1 MELKTT
7 LNEEMTKRFQAVK
20 EHNGMSSDK
29 EILNT
34 LISKEF
40 HRIERLKLHKVFL
53 PKETYDLAEK
63 TAKAR
68 GQTIDEYI
76 DEMTEK
82 LLKEGVKHGN

>member
-7 LNEEMTKRFQAVK
+7 LDEKMTKRFQAVK
-20 EHNGMSSDK
+20 EHSGMSSDK

-40 HRIERLKLHKVFL
+40 HRIERLKLHMVFL

-63 TAKAR
+63 AARAR
-68 GQTIDEYI
+68 GQTLDEYI
-76 DEMTEK
+76 DEVTEK

>member
-20 EHNGMSSDK
+20 EHNGICSDK

-34 LISKEF
+34 LISKEYS
-40 HRIERLKLHKVFL
+40 RIQMTKRHKVFL
-53 PKETYDLAEK
+53 PKQVYDAAEK
-63 TAKAR
+63 AAEAR

-76 DEMTEK
+76 DEATEK
-82 LLKEGVKHGN
+82 LLKEVKATN